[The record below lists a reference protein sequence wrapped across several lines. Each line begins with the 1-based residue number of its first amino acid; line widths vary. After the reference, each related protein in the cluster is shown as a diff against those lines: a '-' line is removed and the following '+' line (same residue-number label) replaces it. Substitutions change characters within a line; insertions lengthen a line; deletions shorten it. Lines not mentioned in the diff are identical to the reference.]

1 MNALPAVDAASRPA
15 EKVLRDLGTSAGVGL
30 DGAEAGRRLD
40 ED

>member
-30 DGAEAGRRLD
+30 VGAEAGRRLD
-40 ED
+40 EA